1 MSPSSSGETST
12 RRVADLLRR
21 DILDG
26 DVAPGSRLRADAVA
40 ERFGVS
46 RTPAREAF
54 LLLAQEGLLEI
65 LPRRGAVVRPFDERD
80 LFELYEVRALLEPL
94 AARRATAR
102 ITDADIDRLEELC
115 VIQEGMGSTP
125 DEVIRHLELN
135 HEFHDI
141 IVKAADSSRL
151 SAALAQVE
159 GMPVG
164 FRTRFWR
171 DDALRADSLMCHRA
185 LVSAMRA
192 RNGDFAETSMR
203 MHHLAAMV
211 LVNDQH
217 DTAPATSEDAAGA
230 VHDA

>member
-1 MSPSSSGETST
+1 MGPSSSGETNT

-26 DVAPGSRLRADAVA
+26 GTAPGSRLRADAVA

-46 RTPAREAF
+46 RTPVREAF

-80 LFELYEVRALLEPL
+80 LFELYEVRAVLEPL
-94 AARRATAR
+94 AARRAATR
-102 ITDADIDRLEELC
+102 ISEPDLDRLEELC
-115 VIQEGMGSTP
+115 VLQESMGSTP
-125 DEVIRHLELN
+125 DEVVRHLDLN
-135 HEFHDI
+135 REFHDI
-141 IVKAADSSRL
+141 IVRAADSRRL

-192 RNGDFAETSMR
+192 GNGDFAEASMR

-211 LVNDQH
+211 LVNEPD
-217 DTAPATSEDAAGA
+217 DD
-230 VHDA
+230 

>member
-1 MSPSSSGETST
+1 MRSSSSGETNT

-80 LFELYEVRALLEPL
+80 LYELYEVRALLEPL

-102 ITDADIDRLEELC
+102 ITEADIDRLEELC
-115 VIQEGMGSTP
+115 VIQEAMGSTP
-125 DEVIRHLELN
+125 DEVTRHLELN
-135 HEFHDI
+135 HEFHEI
-141 IVKAADSSRL
+141 IVLAADSNRL

-159 GMPVG
+159 GMPIG

-192 RNGDFAETSMR
+192 RDGDYAETSMR
-203 MHHLAAMV
+203 LHHLAAMV
-211 LVNDQH
+211 LVREGNA
-217 DTAPATSEDAAGA
+217 APDSTVKDEPDA
-230 VHDA
+230 